1 MNKKYLIISHNYW
14 PAIGGAE
21 KLFQSI
27 AENLKKKGESVEVL
41 TSNAKNSEMYP
52 LRYPV
57 IIEPHKDSINHV
69 LIYRE
74 NIKNPVQKVSN
85 IILKKLNKRGLGYGF
100 GSLLI
105 GPHFF
110 WYTLKYL
117 FSGKKYTHIICG
129 PYPTSVPFYGYL
141 MKILKPPVKLI
152 LVPCIHVEDPMH
164 TVRVLRFISKRADKI
179 MVLTKEETNFFKS
192 LGIKDDDIIEI
203 GVGVDDALLSAEREN
218 RCDYAFDYVL
228 YMGQE
233 VPHKNIILLID
244 AMRKVWENNDKV
256 KLILAGAKTRYSEV
270 IDDYINN
277 LEENSRERII
287 RLNDFDDNKKIELL
301 DNCKMMVLPSSK
313 ESFGIVFVEAWSRKK
328 AVIGAKIP
336 AVRYLIKDGKNG
348 LLFENRDADDLAIKI
363 LSLLNNTEKANK
375 IGNCGYKTVV
385 ENYRWDVIINR
396 IININ

>member
-21 KLFQSI
+21 KLFQAI
-27 AENLKKKGESVEVL
+27 AENLTKKGESVEVL
-41 TSNAKNSEMYP
+41 TSNAKNSEMYS
-52 LRYPV
+52 LRFPV
-57 IIEPHKDSINHV
+57 IIEPKSDIINHV

-74 NIKNPVQKVSN
+74 NIKNPIQKVSN
-85 IILKKLNKRGLGYGF
+85 IILGQLNKRGLGYDF
-100 GSLLI
+100 GSLFI

-110 WYTLKYL
+110 LYTLKYL

-152 LVPCIHVEDPMH
+152 LVPCIHVEDPIH
-164 TVRVLRFISKRADKI
+164 TGRVLKFISRRADKI

-203 GVGVDDALLSAEREN
+203 GVGVDDTLLNAKKEN
-218 RCDYAFDYVL
+218 RRDYVFDYVL

-244 AMRKVWENNDKV
+244 AMRKVWDKYDKV
-256 KLILAGAKTRYSEV
+256 KLILAGAKTSYSKV

-277 LEENSRERII
+277 LEENTREKII
-287 RLNDFDDNKKIELL
+287 RLNDFDDSKKIELL
-301 DNCKMMVLPSSK
+301 DNCKIMVLPSSK

-328 AVIGAKIP
+328 PVIGAKIP
-336 AVRYLIKDGKNG
+336 AVRYLIKDGRNG
-348 LLFENRDADDLAIKI
+348 LLFENGDADDLAIKI
-363 LSLLNNTEKANK
+363 LFLLNNSERANE
-375 IGNCGYKTVV
+375 IGNSGYKTVV
-385 ENYRWDVIINR
+385 ENYKWDVIINN